1 MSKNHP
7 HDNIYSILGKL
18 DALKPTPEE
27 KHQSLIKEIRE
38 SVEAQGS
45 ITEGVSA
52 TEAKLARQFA
62 EGKDE
67 GKPGKTFAK
76 IAKSAGEHYGS
87 AEAGK
92 RVAGAVRA
100 KLAKQGK
107 LEETFDGGMGA
118 QGGVVE
124 TAPPGMEDMVMKL
137 KKEYPGE
144 PAKAFATA
152 WSIYNKKHGK
162 KEESREACT
171 ECSMEEALSPEQS
184 KRHDAKSKEAFI
196 QICRSHGMSDEQIKR
211 KLARWAKT
219 PGQEHMKGMQED
231 PQEAFQ
237 EGEVTQPMKG
247 VTRHTKT
254 DYPGYPSD
262 DLEKDDDR
270 TGPKAVGGKGRPRKA
285 STVNP
290 RVDPNAPKKGRG
302 RPSKVT
308 APGAST
314 LADPFGRVTGIT
326 PKGKKGTVHS
336 MDESMA
342 RMESRFLIEMN
353 FRKMEEE
360 TGHSMDE
367 LMSELQQD
375 INHYKSTGHCS
386 DKLKDFLSIHSHSKK
401 QMADEAAME
410 AAAQQP
416 APVNPHPVGSSLPA
430 SQIPGKAD
438 LLKGKGRDYYEE
450 ETDPLEGELNEL
462 AKLAGLKV
470 ADEGNA
476 FTGKLKSTPKG
487 GNFELGGK
495 GYTDTST
502 LDEEPNEGNA
512 FSGKLAQAKAQHKD
526 HFELGGREIEV
537 QEADVTVDAEP
548 EEHAN
553 SPKEKYLSMKAST
566 MNPGEADN
574 GEKAMHPDRP
584 TFKNGDNALARPA
597 TSKATTLEARLSAEY
612 ESIKK
617 VN

>member
-1 MSKNHP
+1 MSNNHP

-18 DALKPTPEE
+18 AALKPTPEE

-45 ITEGVSA
+45 ITEGVGSV
-52 TEAKLARQFA
+52 EAKLKQQFA

-171 ECSMEEALSPEQS
+171 ECSM
-184 KRHDAKSKEAFI
+184 H
-196 QICRSHGMSDEQIKR
+196 
-211 KLARWAKT
+211 
-219 PGQEHMKGMQED
+219 ED
-231 PQEAFQ
+231 PQEAFE

-254 DYPGYPSD
+254 DYPGYPAD
-262 DLEKDDDR
+262 DLEKDDGR

-342 RMESRFLIEMN
+342 RMESRFLMEMN

-430 SQIPGKAD
+430 DQIPGKAD